1 MSEGGER
8 LRKKE
13 ENMRRQKRRRCDEAL
28 EGYVYNNSSSSRDE
42 TEVMVF
48 ITAQ

>member
-13 ENMRRQKRRRCDEAL
+13 ENVRRQKRRRCDEAL
-28 EGYVYNNSSSSRDE
+28 EGYVYNSSSSRDE